1 MAQELCVY
9 FVNNQKARLPME
21 KTIFARDILGVDS
34 DIYEALESGMI
45 FVNWA
50 HVCYVRKR
58 EEERD
63 DAE

>member
-21 KTIFARDILGVDS
+21 RVVFVRDILGVDG
-34 DIYEALESGMI
+34 DISEALESGMI

-50 HVCYVRKR
+50 HVCFVRKR